1 MRRLALGC
9 IASLHI
15 KNPAQHKAT
24 HGQSGCSDI
33 VESLWDKQ
41 KPWSSKIMRRDQ
53 LAHGHILQV
62 TNESLST
69 LIEI

>member
-1 MRRLALGC
+1 
-9 IASLHI
+9 
-15 KNPAQHKAT
+15 
-24 HGQSGCSDI
+24 
-33 VESLWDKQ
+33 
-41 KPWSSKIMRRDQ
+41 MRRDQ